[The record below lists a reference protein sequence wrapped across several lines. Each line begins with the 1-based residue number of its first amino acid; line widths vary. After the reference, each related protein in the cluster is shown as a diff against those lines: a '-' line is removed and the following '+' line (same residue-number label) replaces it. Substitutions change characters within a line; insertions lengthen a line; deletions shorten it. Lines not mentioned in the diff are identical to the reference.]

1 MTTSN
6 ERLDESLVVFM
17 STDGKFWYNK
27 GVGHYLISALC
38 QHVKRLH
45 WVAVGGYMRFFT
57 RLATTMLVF
66 LVMSSLFSEAFRVDN
81 WMTALGAALVLA
93 VLNTIIKPLLA
104 LLTLPLTFITFGLF
118 TIVINGIMLEI
129 TADLVSGFDFSSF
142 SWAMFTAIILSI
154 VNTLLTPDL
163 HARVERK

>member
-1 MTTSN
+1 
-6 ERLDESLVVFM
+6 M

-27 GVGHYLISALC
+27 DVVHYLISALS
-38 QHVKRLH
+38 QYVKRLQEIT
-45 WVAVGGYMRFFT
+45 VGGYMRFFA

-66 LVMSSLFSEAFRVDN
+66 LVISSLFSEAFRVDN

-93 VLNTIIKPLLA
+93 VLNTVIKPILTI
-104 LLTLPLTFITFGLF
+104 LTLPLTLLTFGLF

-129 TADLVSGFDFSSF
+129 TANLVGGFDFSSF
-142 SWAMFTAIILSI
+142 GWAMFTAIILSI

-163 HARVERK
+163 HVHVERK